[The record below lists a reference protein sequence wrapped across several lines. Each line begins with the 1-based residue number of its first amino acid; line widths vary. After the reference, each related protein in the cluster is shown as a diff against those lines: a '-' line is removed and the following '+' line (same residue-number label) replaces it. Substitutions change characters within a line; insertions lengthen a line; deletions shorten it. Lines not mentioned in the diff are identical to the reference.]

1 MVFAF
6 WGWNNHHPGAFERRL
21 SDFNK
26 FEPFDIVGDGAIRC
40 RGAVFALKQ

>member
-1 MVFAF
+1 MQNEPRLR
-6 WGWNNHHPGAFERRL
+6 GTSRRL

-26 FEPFDIVGDGAIRC
+26 FEPFDIVEDGAIRC